1 MQVKQD
7 HIVLVLLAL
16 AFGGLAWLVVI
27 STGTE
32 GGEDSF
38 MHYLFARYVPQ
49 HPANLLDHWG
59 KPLHT
64 LLLTPFAQFG
74 FTGAKIYSAL
84 AACITAW
91 FTYKTAQKLGLATAM
106 AAIVLLLFSPLYFL
120 CINSALTE
128 ITFALVLSAGIYL
141 IVSDKYYIAAVV
153 LSLLPFARTEG
164 FILMPFIG
172 IYYLLRKKYYPF
184 LFLGLGVVGYSLI
197 GYFHFE
203 DILWVFSQNP
213 YSDKVG
219 VYPTSSH
226 FWQYGDAYPL
236 ILGRPQTL
244 IFVIGFISFLLAFNR
259 ASKTGISNAGDPFKH
274 WLLIVVLA
282 LAFFFAHSI
291 VWHFGIMG
299 SAGLSR
305 VFAGIMPLLAL
316 ISARGIEA
324 IYKPFAFNRNLR
336 LALVCTVLFIVV
348 EFVFQN
354 HRFPVHLGP
363 EERLLYKSGEWY
375 KNSGYYKPG
384 NKIYYFA
391 PTVGI
396 AYDVDPF
403 DPSQR
408 AYLDAAKNSENIPS
422 GSIIVYDMHFGPNE
436 CKIQPEEIKN
446 NPDYEL
452 LKQFTPEEPFTT
464 LGGYNYEIFI
474 FRRK

>member
-1 MQVKQD
+1 MQIKQD
-7 HIVLVLLAL
+7 HIVLILLAL
-16 AFGGLAWLVVI
+16 VFSGLAWLVSI

-84 AACITAW
+84 AASITAW
-91 FTYKTAQKLGLATAM
+91 FTYKTAQKLGMVTAM
-106 AAIVLLLFSPLYFL
+106 ASIVLLLFSPMYFL

-128 ITFALVLSAGIYL
+128 ITFALVLSAGIYF
-141 IVSDKYYIAAVV
+141 IVSDKYYIAAIV
-153 LSLLPFARTEG
+153 LSFLPFARTEG
-164 FILMPFIG
+164 FILLPFIG
-172 IYYLLRKKYYPF
+172 IYFLLGKKYYPS
-184 LFLGLGVVGYSLI
+184 LLLGLGLVLYSII
-197 GYFHFE
+197 GYFHFG
-203 DILWVFSQNP
+203 DLLWVFHQNP
-213 YSDKVG
+213 YADKTG
-219 VYPTSSH
+219 AYPSSSH

-236 ILGRPQTL
+236 ILGRPQTW
-244 IFVIGFISFLLAFNR
+244 IFIIGFLSFLMALNR
-259 ASKTGISNAGDPFKH
+259 VSAKGIFATDAAFKH
-274 WLLIVVLA
+274 WLLIVTLA

-316 ISARGIEA
+316 ISVRGIEA

-336 LALVCTVLFIVV
+336 LALVCTVLFFVV
-348 EFVFQN
+348 EFVFKN
-354 HRFPVHLGP
+354 HHFPVHFSP

-375 KNSGYYKPG
+375 KNSQYYKQG

-396 AYDVDPF
+396 AYNVDPF

-408 AYLDAAKNSENIPS
+408 AYLDAARNSKNIPS
-422 GSIIVYDMHFGPNE
+422 GSIIVYDLHFGPNE
-436 CKIQPEEIKN
+436 CGIPPEEIKS

-464 LGGYNYEIFI
+464 LGGYNYEILI

>member
-1 MQVKQD
+1 MQLKQD
-7 HIVLVLLAL
+7 HIVLALLAL
-16 AFGGLAWLVVI
+16 VFGSLTWLVSI

-84 AACITAW
+84 AASITAW
-91 FTYKTAQKLGLATAM
+91 FTYKTAQKLGMTTAM

-128 ITFALVLSAGIYL
+128 ITFALVLSAGLYG
-141 IVSDKYYIAAVV
+141 IVSGNYYVAGVI
-153 LSLLPFARTEG
+153 LSFLPFARTEG
-164 FILMPFIG
+164 FILLPFIG
-172 IYYLLRKKYYPF
+172 IYFLLRKKYYPF
-184 LFLGLGVVGYSLI
+184 LFLGLGFILYSII
-197 GYFHFE
+197 GYFHYH

-213 YSDKVG
+213 YSDKTG
-219 VYPTSSH
+219 VYPSSSH

-244 IFVIGFISFLLAFNR
+244 IFIFGFLSFLMALNR
-259 ASKTGISNAGDPFKH
+259 ASARGIFSADDTFKH
-274 WLLIVVLA
+274 WLLIVILA
-282 LAFFFAHSI
+282 LVFFFAHSI

-316 ISARGIEA
+316 ISTRGIEA
-324 IYKPFAFNRNLR
+324 IYKPFAFNPNLR
-336 LALVCTVLFIVV
+336 LALVCTVLFFVV
-348 EFVFQN
+348 EFVFKN
-354 HRFPVHLGP
+354 HHFPVHLGP
-363 EERLLYKSGEWY
+363 EEQLLHKSGEWY
-375 KNSGYYKPG
+375 RNSEYYKTG
-384 NKIYYFA
+384 NTIYYFA

-403 DPSQR
+403 DPNQR
-408 AYLDAAKNSENIPS
+408 AYLTAAKNSKEVAP
-422 GSIIVYDMHFGPNE
+422 GSIIVYDTHFGPNE
-436 CKIQPEEIKN
+436 CKIPPEEIKN

-452 LKQFTPEEPFTT
+452 LKQFAPEKPITT